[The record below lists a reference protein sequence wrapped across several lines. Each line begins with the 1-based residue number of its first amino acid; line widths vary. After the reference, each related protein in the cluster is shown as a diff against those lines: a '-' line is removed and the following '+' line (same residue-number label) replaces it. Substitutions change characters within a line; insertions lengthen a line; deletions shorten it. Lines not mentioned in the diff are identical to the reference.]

1 MHIGEIVNIKRINLL
16 GEVLAIDDMDRV
28 TLRLTESGLKVIAE
42 IGDLSETGSNQ
53 PQRESG
59 KTVNI
64 LGTIYKILIVEEED
78 YRKGNGADGWCDPH
92 AKELL
97 IYNFKQ
103 DIQSVKDLVAYQKE
117 VLRHEI
123 IHAFLY
129 ESGLWGSSENSTH
142 WALNEEMV
150 DWIAI
155 QEPKLHKAFKE
166 AGCDG

>member
-16 GEVLAIDDMDRV
+16 GEVLAIDEMDRV

-64 LGTIYKILIVEEED
+64 LGTPYKILIVEEED
-78 YRKGNGADGWCDPH
+78 YRKDNEADGWCDVQ
-92 AKELL
+92 AKEIL
-97 IYNFKQ
+97 IYNYKQ
-103 DIQSVKDLVAYQKE
+103 DVQSVKDLVAYQKK

-129 ESGLWGSSENSTH
+129 ESGVWNNSGGSKC

-166 AGCDG
+166 AECDG